1 MTAISDPSGSD
12 NGWNTGIVR
21 VKRINWF
28 VLPKWYLA
36 VTWMRP
42 KLYVYSVISD
52 IISILLFKYKKIPPK
67 KQKLVNQQNQEWIRL
82 KDKNSH
88 KKNDLMP

>member
-42 KLYVYSVISD
+42 KRCVYSVISD
-52 IISILLFKYKKIPPK
+52 IISILLFKYKKKNPK
-67 KQKLVNQQNQEWIRL
+67 TKTCESTESRVN
-82 KDKNSH
+82 
-88 KKNDLMP
+88 